1 MHQQRREWDNKPYT
15 SKKRRK
21 RMRPIF
27 TDTSSLIVIPTSIL
41 QSVNISRIALL
52 CVMIS
57 SPLCKTEAFITPKL
71 YQRQHKTYNIL
82 DNTNQQIT
90 QIPIKTIN
98 RPRSSSASSTT
109 TTHTLYASAWLFAPD
124 KISGVLADTA
134 TEALTNTANAATD
147 AALEVAAHAVDIAT
161 TVTTDTV
168 VQTIYKAPFI
178 SLAISFLL
186 GGLFFST
193 VAAVIASIIA
203 LGKENTRRL
212 REVIGIVYR
221 RNWTVMKIS
230 MQFTMVS

>member
-1 MHQQRREWDNKPYT
+1 
-15 SKKRRK
+15 
-21 RMRPIF
+21 MRPLS
-27 TDTSSLIVIPTSIL
+27 TDTSYMILSPPTSKL
-41 QSVNISRIALL
+41 KRVNISRIAIL
-52 CVMIS
+52 CVMVS
-57 SPLCKTEAFITPKL
+57 SPLCKTEAFITPQL
-71 YQRQHKTYNIL
+71 YQRQHKTCNIL
-82 DNTNQQIT
+82 DSINQQT
-90 QIPIKTIN
+90 SLPISIIN
-98 RPRSSSASSTT
+98 RSRSSSST

-134 TEALTNTANAATD
+134 TEAITSTANAATD

-230 MQFTMVS
+230 MQFTMVSYCV

>member
-1 MHQQRREWDNKPYT
+1 
-15 SKKRRK
+15 
-21 RMRPIF
+21 MRPIS
-27 TDTSSLIVIPTSIL
+27 TDTSYMIVSPTSIL
-41 QSVNISRIALL
+41 QSVNISRIAIL
-52 CVMIS
+52 CIMIS
-57 SPLCKTEAFITPKL
+57 SPFCKTEAFITPQL

-82 DNTNQQIT
+82 DNTNQQTQLPIT
-90 QIPIKTIN
+90 N
-98 RPRSSSASSTT
+98 RSRSSSSLSS

-134 TEALTNTANAATD
+134 TEAITSTANAATD
-147 AALEVAAHAVDIAT
+147 AALEVATHAVE
-161 TVTTDTV
+161 VTTDTV

-230 MQFTMVS
+230 MQFTMVSYCV

>member
-1 MHQQRREWDNKPYT
+1 MIVP
-15 SKKRRK
+15 
-21 RMRPIF
+21 
-27 TDTSSLIVIPTSIL
+27 SLTSIL
-41 QSVNISRIALL
+41 RSVNISRIAIL

-57 SPLCKTEAFITPKL
+57 SPLCKTEAFITPQL

-82 DNTNQQIT
+82 DSTNQQIT
-90 QIPIKTIN
+90 PILPIIN
-98 RPRSSSASSTT
+98 RSKSSSSTT

-230 MQFTMVS
+230 MQFTMVSYCVLSFCA